1 MYAGGGRIDV
11 NVIDDEHDLTPLWQS
26 WDDLATISSQPYCTP
41 AWMIAWW
48 RHARPRGAKLRTIVV
63 HQGDRLIGIAPFF
76 THRTVAG
83 ITRYRLLGAR
93 CSARVDLLALPGREA
108 AVARALAGCVDR
120 IQPRP
125 GSILFEGV
133 RESSP
138 WPELLSSAR
147 SRKHPLRLASE
158 LAVDAPFVVTAEGG
172 FEEWFAA
179 KSKNFRQS
187 LRRKRRHLEREGAT
201 FGRVTTEDGLERAL
215 HDLARLHRLRWDERG
230 GSGVLVHGV
239 ERMLRD
245 AGHDLLGLG
254 RFDIWWIEVHGRCIS
269 SHLFLTAGSETTYWL
284 GGFDPAWARYQPSM
298 LALVEAIQ
306 HAFDAR
312 LARVD
317 LGTGAQPYKL
327 RFTDEV
333 ESVRFIN
340 AIPRGSMSALAR
352 ADLLPWRARLAAAER
367 LSPKAK
373 RRIRGVVSRVHSF
386 LPEAPHARPEGTDAP
401 S

>member
-1 MYAGGGRIDV
+1 MDV
-11 NVIDDEHDLTPLWQS
+11 NVIDDEHDLTPMWQS

-63 HQGDRLIGIAPFF
+63 HEGDRLIGIAPFF
-76 THRTVAG
+76 MHRTVAG

-93 CSARVDLLALPGREA
+93 CSARVDLLAVPGREA
-108 AVARALAGCVDR
+108 AVAQTFARCLDR
-120 IQPRP
+120 IRPRP

-133 RESSP
+133 RESSQ
-138 WPELLSSAR
+138 WPELLASAR
-147 SRKHPLRLASE
+147 ATKHPLRLASE
-158 LAVDAPFVVTAEGG
+158 FGVQAPFVVTAEGG
-172 FEEWFAA
+172 FEEWLAA
-179 KSKNFRQS
+179 KSSNFRQS
-187 LRRKRRHLEREGAT
+187 LGRKRRHLEREGAT
-201 FGRVTTEDGLERAL
+201 FDRVTTEDGLERAL
-215 HDLARLHRLRWDERG
+215 DDLARLHRLRWDERG
-230 GSGVLVHGV
+230 GSRVLVHGV

-245 AGHDLLGLG
+245 AGRDLLRLG
-254 RFDIWWIEVHGRCIS
+254 RFDIWRIEVHGRCIS

-298 LALVEAIQ
+298 LTLLDAIE
-306 HAFDAR
+306 HAFDGR
-312 LARVD
+312 LVRVD

-333 ESVRFIN
+333 ESVRCIN
-340 AIPRGSMSALAR
+340 AIPRGSMAALAR
-352 ADLLPWRARLAAAER
+352 ADLVPRRARLAAAER

-373 RRIRGVVSRVHSF
+373 LRIRGVVRRVHSF
-386 LPEAPHARPEGTDAP
+386 LPEAPRARPEETSAP